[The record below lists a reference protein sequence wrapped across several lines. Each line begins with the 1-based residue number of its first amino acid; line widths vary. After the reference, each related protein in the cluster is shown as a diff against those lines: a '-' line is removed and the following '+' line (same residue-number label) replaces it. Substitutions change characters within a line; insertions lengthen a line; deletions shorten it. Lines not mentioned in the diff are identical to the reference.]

1 MRSAPD
7 HDPTSS
13 GPRPE
18 EAPERYLRAIIDH
31 VADGV
36 VTLDAENVIRSMNPA
51 ALDIFGYSADEII
64 GRPFQTCLAAE
75 DYHGFLLALARCLDQ
90 PEDRRDAVRQDL
102 AGRRKDGAALAIKLS
117 VRRMQAAGE
126 SDFVC
131 LVQDVTEKRRA
142 EAALRESEERLKLAV
157 TATRSGIWDADLRLG
172 TCWWS
177 PEFIAMLGYDDDEM
191 PPRIGVWEQLIHPE
205 DRAWTVTL
213 AKRFIEGQTASYR
226 PIYRLR
232 RKDGSWIWIEAV
244 GHCVRAADGKA
255 VRFIGAMSDVTERKR
270 HEAELLRLST
280 RDPLT
285 GLPNRALT
293 LDRLSHAL
301 KAARRRGRR
310 AAALYID
317 LDRFKLVNDSLGHDV
332 GDALLKKLVEALRGA
347 LRASDT
353 LGRLGGDEFVV
364 VAEELDGPQDA
375 ARVAENILN
384 VARRPFEAEGRAL
397 FTPLS
402 VGIAMDCDP
411 DEDAAALLRHADTAM
426 QAAKSGGG
434 GTYRFF
440 MPEMNAEAV
449 ARLEIE
455 RDLRAAVDAGQFIVH
470 YQPKFAVNDLALVG
484 AEALVRWRHPVK
496 GMIPP
501 NDFIPVAEQTGLIA
515 ALGAIVLREAM
526 RQTVEWR
533 RRGLPP
539 LPVAVNLSVR
549 QLPDET
555 ACLPILAVLEQE
567 EADPALLEL
576 EITETTMMDNIRQIV
591 PALRRLR
598 ESGVAVAVDDF
609 GTGYSSLAYLR
620 KLPITTLKI
629 DRSFINDVETDADS
643 AAIAATIISMGR
655 QLGLQVVAEGIENK
669 GQLAFLRRHGCDMA
683 QGFFLAKPMSADAF
697 ERRFANGGS
706 WLGGSPDADA

>member
-1 MRSAPD
+1 MPSAPD
-7 HDPTSS
+7 YDPTAT
-13 GPRPE
+13 GPQPVM
-18 EAPERYLRAIIDH
+18 APERYLRAIIDH

-36 VTLDAENVIRSMNPA
+36 VTLDAENVVRSMNPA
-51 ALDIFGYSADEII
+51 ALDIFGYGAGEII
-64 GRPFQTCLAAE
+64 GRPFQMCLAAD
-75 DYHGFLLALARCLDQ
+75 DYHRFLLALARCLDQ
-90 PEDRRDAVRQDL
+90 PDDRRDAVRQDL

-117 VRRMQAAGE
+117 VRRMQAPGE

-131 LVQDVTEKRRA
+131 LVQDVTERRRA
-142 EAALRESEERLKLAV
+142 QAALQESEERLKLAV
-157 TATRSGIWDADLRLG
+157 TATRSGIWDADLRRG

-177 PEFIAMLGYDDDEM
+177 PEFIAMLGYDADEM

-205 DRAWTVTL
+205 DRARTVTL
-213 AKRFIEGQTASYR
+213 AERFIEGQTASYH
-226 PIYRLR
+226 PVYRLR
-232 RKDGSWIWIEAV
+232 RKDDTWIWIEAV
-244 GHCVRAADGKA
+244 GHCVRDADGKA

-280 RDPLT
+280 RDLLT

-301 KAARRRGRR
+301 KTARRRGRR

-317 LDRFKLVNDSLGHDV
+317 LDRFKLVNDSLGHSV
-332 GDALLKKLVEALRGA
+332 GDALLKMLVEALQGA
-347 LRASDT
+347 LRATDT

-364 VAEELDGPQDA
+364 VAEELEGPQDA
-375 ARVAENILN
+375 ARVAENILA
-384 VARRPFEAEGRAL
+384 VARRPFETEGRAL

-402 VGIAMDCDP
+402 IGIAMDRDP

-426 QAAKSGGG
+426 QAAKSSGGG
-434 GTYRFF
+434 AYRFF

-455 RDLRAAVDAGQFIVH
+455 RDLRAAVDAGEFVVH
-470 YQPKFAVNDLALVG
+470 YQPKFAADTLALVG

-533 RRGLPP
+533 RHGLPP

-576 EITETTMMDNIRQIV
+576 EITETTMMDNVRQIV

-655 QLGLQVVAEGIENK
+655 QLGLRVVAEGIENA

-683 QGFFLAKPMSADAF
+683 QGFYLAKPMSADEF
-697 ERRFANGGS
+697 ERRFADGAAWRSAAVAG
-706 WLGGSPDADA
+706 

>member
-1 MRSAPD
+1 MLPPLD
-7 HDPTSS
+7 NDPTLA

-18 EAPERYLRAIIDH
+18 EATESYLRAIIDH

-36 VTLDAENVIRSMNPA
+36 VTLDAENTIRSMNPA
-51 ALDIFGYSADEII
+51 ALDLFGYRLGDII
-64 GRPFQTCLAAE
+64 GQPFQMCLDAD
-75 DYHGFLLALARCLDQ
+75 DYHQFLLALARCLDQ
-90 PEDRRDAVRQDL
+90 PYDRCGAVRQEL
-102 AGRRKDGAALAIKLS
+102 AGLRKDGSPVSIKLS

-126 SDFVC
+126 SNFVC
-131 LVQDVTEKRRA
+131 LVQDVTERRRA
-142 EAALRESEERLKLAV
+142 EAALKESEERLKLAV
-157 TATRSGIWDADLRLG
+157 TATRSGIWDADLLRG
-172 TCWWS
+172 SCWWS
-177 PEFIAMLGYDDDEM
+177 PEFIAMLGYAEEDM

-205 DRAWTVTL
+205 DRGWTVTL
-213 AKRFIEGQTASYR
+213 ANRFIDGQTASYR
-226 PIYRLR
+226 PVYRLR

-244 GHCVRAADGKA
+244 GHCVRDADGRA

-285 GLPNRALT
+285 GLPNRALS

-301 KAARRRGRR
+301 KTARRRGRR
-310 AAALYID
+310 VAALYID

-332 GDALLKKLVEALRGA
+332 GDALLKMLVAALRSA
-347 LRASDT
+347 LRATDT

-364 VAEELDGPQDA
+364 IAEELDGPQDA

-384 VARRPFEAEGRAL
+384 VARRPFDAEGRAL

-402 VGIAMDCDP
+402 IGIAMNGDL

-440 MPEMNAEAV
+440 MPEMNAEAM

-455 RDLRAAVDAGQFIVH
+455 RDLRTAVDAGQFFVH
-470 YQPKFAVNDLALVG
+470 YQPKFAVDDLRLVG
-484 AEALVRWRHPVK
+484 VEALARWRHPEK

-501 NDFIPVAEQTGLIA
+501 ADFIPVAEQTGLIA
-515 ALGAIVLREAM
+515 AVGGAVLREAM
-526 RQTVEWR
+526 RQSVEWR

-539 LPVAVNLSVR
+539 LPIAVNLSVR

-555 ACLPILAVLEQE
+555 ACLPLLAAIEQE
-567 EADPALLEL
+567 EADPRLLEL
-576 EITETTMMDNIRQIV
+576 EITETTMMDNIRQII

-598 ESGVAVAVDDF
+598 DAGVSIAVDDF
-609 GTGYSSLAYLR
+609 GTGHSSLAYLR

-629 DRSFINDVETDADS
+629 DRSFINDVEVDADS

-655 QLGLQVVAEGIENK
+655 QLGLQVVAEGIEND

-683 QGFFLAKPMSADAF
+683 QGFLLARPMPAAELEARFGGDGRW
-697 ERRFANGGS
+697 RRAG
-706 WLGGSPDADA
+706 A